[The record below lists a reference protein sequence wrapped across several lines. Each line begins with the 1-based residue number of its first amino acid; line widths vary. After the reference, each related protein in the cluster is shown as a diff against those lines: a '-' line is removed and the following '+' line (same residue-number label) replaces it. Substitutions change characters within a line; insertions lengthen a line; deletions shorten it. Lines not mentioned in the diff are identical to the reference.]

1 MCGPSRVSVAHSI
14 APRGLSQPP
23 RPLAGLRPPC
33 PVCGPPPSLARLGK
47 LGRSESLRVC
57 ERKRSQRG
65 SAKGKQ
71 PRSRSDVDIQAA
83 ARANELE
90 DKLTLDQARHKQ
102 GSRK

>member
-1 MCGPSRVSVAHSI
+1 MAHSI
-14 APRGLSQPP
+14 TPLGLSDSTFPT
-23 RPLAGLRPPC
+23 LVGLRL
-33 PVCGPPPSLARLGK
+33 PVLSVARLGPPSPLARLTAR
-47 LGRSESLRVC
+47 LGRSESLRVY

-71 PRSRSDVDIQAA
+71 PRSRSDVDIEAA

-90 DKLTLDQARHKQ
+90 EKPSLEQARHKQ

>member
-1 MCGPSRVSVAHSI
+1 MVLCFQLVCGTQHFPPPPIPFLRLVCVSRVC
-14 APRGLSQPP
+14 GLALPT
-23 RPLAGLRPPC
+23 
-33 PVCGPPPSLARLGK
+33 PSFSRLTGK
-47 LGRSESLRVC
+47 LGRSESLRVY

-71 PRSRSDVDIQAA
+71 PRSRSDVDIEAA

-90 DKLTLDQARHKQ
+90 EKPSLEQARQKQ